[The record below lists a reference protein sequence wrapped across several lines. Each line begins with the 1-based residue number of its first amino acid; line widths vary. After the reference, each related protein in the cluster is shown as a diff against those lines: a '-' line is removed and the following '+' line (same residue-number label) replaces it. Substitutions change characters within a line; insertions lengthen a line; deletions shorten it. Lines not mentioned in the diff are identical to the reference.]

1 MLVIPFHFSYLLFLS
16 LFPSLCRSLL
26 VLFLSDLF
34 AICNT
39 GMPHVSGQ
47 GGGGRQKKNGGFPS
61 RRSQIFCFLA
71 PPPGL
76 GRARKFKGKKA
87 KGKERNKQKLQE
99 IA

>member
-1 MLVIPFHFSYLLFLS
+1 MIPFHFIYYLFLS

-26 VLFLSDLF
+26 ILFLSNVF

-39 GMPHVSGQ
+39 GMPYVSGQ
-47 GGGGRQKKNGGFPS
+47 GGGRQKKNCGFPS
-61 RRSQIFCFLA
+61 GPGVARFFLFFFA
-71 PPPGL
+71 FLPGL

-87 KGKERNKQKLQE
+87 KGKEMNKQKLQE